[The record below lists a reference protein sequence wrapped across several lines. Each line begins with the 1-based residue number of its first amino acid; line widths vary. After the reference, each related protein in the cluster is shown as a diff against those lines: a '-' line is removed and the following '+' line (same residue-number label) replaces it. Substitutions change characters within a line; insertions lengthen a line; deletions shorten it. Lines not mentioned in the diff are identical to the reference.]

1 MSPSNAAQS
10 VRCRALQ
17 GKLCFALRWPKLN
30 LSVFAPWQFVL
41 LILVQAFGKNSYLSD
56 NTFFS
61 SVADEAVVPVLR
73 YKISIVCHRL
83 KLKNNK

>member
-30 LSVFAPWQFVL
+30 YVFAPWQFVL
-41 LILVQAFGKNSYLSD
+41 LILVQAFGKNSNLSD

-61 SVADEAVVPVLR
+61 SVADEAVVPV
-73 YKISIVCHRL
+73 
-83 KLKNNK
+83 